1 MDSPEADHL
10 RDTGSASPW
19 GHRRPAAVALPPGCV
34 VLLIL
39 HEHLLAYAIL
49 ALVVAFFSMRERRHR
64 RPF

>member
-1 MDSPEADHL
+1 VDSPEADYL
-10 RDTGSASPW
+10 RDTGSASLW
-19 GHRRPAAVALPPGCV
+19 GVVLLLLRFRLGAL